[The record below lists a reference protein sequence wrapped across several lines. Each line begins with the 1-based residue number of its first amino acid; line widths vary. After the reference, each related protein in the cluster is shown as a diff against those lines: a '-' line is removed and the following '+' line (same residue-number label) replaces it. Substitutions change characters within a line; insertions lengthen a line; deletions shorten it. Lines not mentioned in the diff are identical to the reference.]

1 MRPKRNQVVEFKV
14 AGVKKVGKVTQV
26 GKSSGKDKNKCQIK
40 LRNEENKEECY
51 DFIKEV
57 QTWRVIDRVTFSN
70 QTAGSTSS
78 SPQGMEAENK
88 ASGVWFLSHK
98 TCCIKGFENPE
109 DVTKVFTTN
118 IPSKEHHHPE
128 IIAAKENEL
137 LKWDEFKA
145 AQEVQ
150 YTGREHVL
158 SSCWVI
164 TRNSDRSV

>member
-1 MRPKRNQVVEFKV
+1 M
-14 AGVKKVGKVTQV
+14 
-26 GKSSGKDKNKCQIK
+26 
-40 LRNEENKEECY
+40 RNEENKEECY

-109 DVTKVFTTN
+109 DVTKVFATN